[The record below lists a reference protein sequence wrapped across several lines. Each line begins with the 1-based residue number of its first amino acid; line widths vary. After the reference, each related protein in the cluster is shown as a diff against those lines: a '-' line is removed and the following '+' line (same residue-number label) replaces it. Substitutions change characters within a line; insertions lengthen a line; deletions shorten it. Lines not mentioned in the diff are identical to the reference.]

1 MEEGNQSDP
10 TPTGSESEQK
20 VCPYFLKGTCRQL
33 TNCKWLHPADAASPQ
48 LQAESKLCPYFAS
61 GRCNHGNSCKWIHPI
76 SPKDQMCPHYAVGK
90 CFYGNN
96 CKYKHPGQL
105 PNNMFFG
112 LAQPMPYDQSA
123 MMLNHMGYPNPM
135 MINHSMPP
143 SMAPFARFT
152 SSDEK
157 KICKYWQEGN
167 CHFENCRFP
176 HIGPAGG
183 GLTVHPQFPVQNF
196 NAKPEDTTGKVC
208 RYWAKGSCHF
218 EHCRFPHVGPA
229 GSGAGDPTQQQKAS
243 NDSL

>member
-10 TPTGSESEQK
+10 SPTGIESEQK

-33 TNCKWLHPADAASPQ
+33 TNCKWLHPADAGSPQ
-48 LQAESKLCPYFAS
+48 ANESKLCPYFAS

-105 PNNMFFG
+105 PTNLQG
-112 LAQPMPYDQSA
+112 YYPLAYDQQSA
-123 MMLNHMGYPNPM
+123 MMLNHAMAYPNPM
-135 MINHSMPP
+135 ISHSLPP
-143 SMAPFARFT
+143 NLAPFARFAS

-183 GLTVHPQFPVQNF
+183 GLTVQFSVQNF
-196 NAKPEDTTGKVC
+196 NPKPTEDTTGKVC

-229 GSGAGDPTQQQKAS
+229 GSGTADPSQQQKVS